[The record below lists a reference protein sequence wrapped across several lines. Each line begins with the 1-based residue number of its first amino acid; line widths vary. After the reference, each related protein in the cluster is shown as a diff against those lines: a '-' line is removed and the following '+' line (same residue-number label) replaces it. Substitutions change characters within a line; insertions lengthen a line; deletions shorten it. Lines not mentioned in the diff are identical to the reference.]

1 MAEQKKTGAK
11 TDVCIIGC
19 GPAGLVLSQLLKRAG
34 ISSVILERQTRKH
47 VEGRIRAGVLEE
59 GAAQTIIDIGMGER
73 LQKNRLLHDGVVISL
88 EGTRHRIDLKK
99 HSGGRQI
106 SVYGQHESVRDMIAV
121 RLADGGE
128 IVFEAGDVALH
139 DVTSDTP
146 TVTYKS
152 NGEIHTIACRYIA
165 GCDGFHGIARKTIP
179 PEKLTEYHRAFPFAW
194 LGIMAQVPPSSK
206 EVMYARHSRGFA
218 LHSMRSDTLSR
229 FYLQVPLDTD
239 IDNWSDSQIWDE
251 LAIRL
256 GSGDEWPLNRGEI
269 IQKDLAPLR
278 SFVVEPMQ
286 YGHLFL
292 AGDAAHIVP
301 PTGAKG
307 MNLAIAD
314 VRVLAKG
321 LDQKLN
327 QDNGQALEEYSSVC
341 LTRIW
346 NAQRF
351 SWWMTTMLHRFPD
364 QDQYN
369 HRISQA
375 DLKHLLTS
383 DSYQQ
388 MFAENYTGLPFEV

>member
-1 MAEQKKTGAK
+1 MQ

-19 GPAGLVLSQLLKRAG
+19 GPAGLVLSQLLKQVG
-34 ISSVILERQTRKH
+34 ISSIILERQTRKH

-73 LQKNRLLHDGVVISL
+73 LAKNRLLHDGVVISM
-88 EGTRHRIDLKK
+88 EGDQHHIDLKK

-106 SVYGQHESVRDMIAV
+106 SVYGQHESVRDMIAI
-121 RLADGGE
+121 RLAQGDE

-139 DVTSDTP
+139 DV
-146 TVTYKS
+146 KS
-152 NGEIHTIACRYIA
+152 NAPTITYTKGGKTSTITCAYIA
-165 GCDGFHGIARKTIP
+165 GCDGFHGVSRKTIP
-179 PEKLTEYHRAFPFAW
+179 ADKLTEYHRAFPFAW
-194 LGIMAQVPPSSK
+194 LGIMAEIAPSSK
-206 EVMYARHSRGFA
+206 EVMYACHSRGFA

-229 FYLQVPLDTD
+229 LYLQVPLETSTD
-239 IDNWSDSQIWDE
+239 DWSDEKIWDE

-256 GSGDEWPLNRGEI
+256 GSGDKWQLNRGPI
-269 IQKDLAPLR
+269 IQKDIAPLR

-286 YGHLFL
+286 YGNLFL

-314 VRVLAKG
+314 VRVLADG
-321 LDQKLN
+321 LDRQLN
-327 QDNGQALEEYSSVC
+327 RGDGQALERYSQVC
-341 LTRIW
+341 LARIW

-351 SWWMTTMLHRFPD
+351 SWWMTSMLHRFPD
-364 QDQYN
+364 QDDYQY
-369 HRISQA
+369 RIARA
-375 DLKHLLTS
+375 DLNHLLVS

-388 MFAENYTGLPFEV
+388 MFAENYTGLPFAV